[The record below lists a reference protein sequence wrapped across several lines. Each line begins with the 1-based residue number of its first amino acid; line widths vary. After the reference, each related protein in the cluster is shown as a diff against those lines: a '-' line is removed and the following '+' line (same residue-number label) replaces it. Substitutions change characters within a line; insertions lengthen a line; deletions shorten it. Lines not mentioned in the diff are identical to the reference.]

1 MTELQSVKTL
11 LNINDNLQDELL
23 ALIISQTKQ
32 QILNKLGTEEIPAEL
47 THVTVEVAIKRFN
60 RIGAEGMTSL
70 KEGDVT
76 NAYSADDFDQYKVE
90 MAKFAKKGSV
100 ARGWQ
105 FL

>member
-23 ALIISQTKQ
+23 ALIIFQTKQ
-32 QILNKLGTEEIPAEL
+32 QLINWLGMDEIPAEL

-76 NAYSADDFDQYKVE
+76 NTYSADDFDQYKAE